1 MKDKTATTFFR
12 EAQGHTRRS
21 ARNKMNRNT
30 NKMKTEEES
39 HVPNKNINTVTTRD
53 NHSRTTERRW
63 DWTDHR
69 GSCCVMWP
77 SSRLSPWARWVSV
90 VVSWAGG
97 GDYPELI
104 GSSLH
109 ASWSSESSQIQLSK
123 SHVLLAVGLW
133 FVCVCVHHDMNR
145 VPQSLLFFLNIK
157 KKVVVGGNAS
167 FWVKCVRGAFA
178 ANVFGAV
185 LLCLQV
191 FFVQDWKF
199 NYSNRERGLKEG
211 SGLKLVFV
219 WCLLGFERVVVVNV
233 RVSFTNFR
241 SIFNLFLIN
250 F

>member
-1 MKDKTATTFFR
+1 
-12 EAQGHTRRS
+12 
-21 ARNKMNRNT
+21 
-30 NKMKTEEES
+30 
-39 HVPNKNINTVTTRD
+39 
-53 NHSRTTERRW
+53 
-63 DWTDHR
+63 
-69 GSCCVMWP
+69 MWP
-77 SSRLSPWARWVSV
+77 GSRLSPWARWVSV

-97 GDYPELI
+97 GDHPELI

-123 SHVLLAVGLW
+123 SHVLLAVVLW
-133 FVCVCVHHDMNR
+133 FVCVCVFTMTWI
-145 VPQSLLFFLNIK
+145 VCLKAFCSFSTLNK
-157 KKVVVGGNAS
+157 KGVVGGNAS

-199 NYSNRERGLKEG
+199 NYSNRQRGLKEG

-219 WCLLGFERVVVVNV
+219 WCLLGFERGVIVNV

-241 SIFNLFLIN
+241 SIFNLFFIN